1 MELTAER
8 RKVFDDLL
16 NQNDDD
22 DEEDEGKKKEGKGG
36 KGVKGTRPLS
46 ENIGTVIIF
55 VDSNKLN
62 EY

>member
-36 KGVKGTRPLS
+36 KGTRPLS

-55 VDSNKLN
+55 VDNNKLN
-62 EY
+62 EC

>member
-22 DEEDEGKKKEGKGG
+22 DDEEDEGKKKEGKR
-36 KGVKGTRPLS
+36 VKGTRPLS
-46 ENIGTVIIF
+46 ENIGTLIIY
-55 VDSNKLN
+55 VDNNKLN
-62 EY
+62 EC

>member
-16 NQNDDD
+16 NQKDDD
-22 DEEDEGKKKEGKGG
+22 DEEDEGKKKEG

-55 VDSNKLN
+55 VDNNKLN
-62 EY
+62 EC